1 VLGFLAG
8 NSYKAVER
16 TAGQAAA
23 ATVALIVLLAVL
35 GWRIRRRR
43 LDRRLE
49 QSPPAPSDEEPHV

>member
-8 NSYKAVER
+8 NSYKTVER

-49 QSPPAPSDEEPHV
+49 QNPPAPSDEEPHV